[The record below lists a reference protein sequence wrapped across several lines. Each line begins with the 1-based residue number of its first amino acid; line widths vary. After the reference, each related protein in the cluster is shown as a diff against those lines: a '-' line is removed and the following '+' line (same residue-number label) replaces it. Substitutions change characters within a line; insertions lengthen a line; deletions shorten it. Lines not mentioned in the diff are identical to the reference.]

1 MKHAIVGAGGV
12 GGLMAAALA
21 QADEQVAL
29 ILRRESYKNFPERL
43 RLESTLGS
51 VEVPVERA
59 TKLDGWFDVVWLAV
73 KATQLDD
80 ALKTIIEGKDN
91 FGAIVPLLNGVDH
104 VERLRTLFGDTR
116 VIPATIAVEAECV
129 QPGHIVHKSPFVR
142 LSVASAGKAK
152 LEAVLKKL
160 SDFGFTCEFVDD
172 EKTLLWRK
180 LIFLAP
186 FALATSASGMAA
198 GQLRRDDQW
207 HERWL
212 AAIGEAGAVAKA
224 EGAKVDVEAA
234 LKMSESLP
242 DAMTSS
248 MLKDI
253 VAGNTPELDA
263 IAGPILRGGQKQG
276 IPTPAVSDLVERIRQ
291 KLSLP

>member
-21 QADEQVAL
+21 REGEQVTV
-29 ILRRESYKNFPERL
+29 ILRPETYERFPERL
-43 RLESTLGS
+43 RLESAFGNIEVS
-51 VEVPVERA
+51 VDKA
-59 TKLDGWFDVVWLAV
+59 TKLGGWFDVVWLAV

-80 ALKTIIEGKDN
+80 ALKTLAEGKDN
-91 FGAIVPLLNGVDH
+91 FGVIVPLLNGVDH
-104 VERLRTLFGDTR
+104 VERLKALYGSER
-116 VIPATIAVEAECV
+116 VIPATIAVEVERVA
-129 QPGHIVHKSPFVR
+129 PGHIVHKSPFVR
-142 LSVASAGKAK
+142 LAVASSGKAK
-152 LEAVLKKL
+152 LEGVLKKL

-186 FALATSASGMAA
+186 FALTTSASGMAA
-198 GQLRRDDQW
+198 GQLRRDAQW

-212 AAIGEAGAVAKA
+212 AAIREAGAVAKA
-224 EGAKVDVEAA
+224 EGANVDAEAA
-234 LKMSESLP
+234 IKMSESLP

-253 VAGNTPELDA
+253 VAGNAPELDA
-263 IAGPILRGGQKQG
+263 IAGPILRGGQKHG
-276 IPTPAVSDLVERIRQ
+276 IPTPAVAELTERIP
-291 KLSLP
+291 KEA